1 MLIPADEQLIHQ
13 VGRPLM
19 QTTVS
24 DHRFFDRHWFAGAH
38 PRGDLAFILGM
49 GAYRNVNVIDG
60 FLSVQRARKQHNLRV
75 SRVWR
80 PRIETVVAPLSIE
93 IVEPFRH
100 IRLCVAENA
109 YGIACALDWRSD
121 HALHVEDHH
130 LDVIGGAVTQDST
143 RYDQAGTVD
152 GWIMVEG
159 ERHAVE
165 DWWGVRDHSW
175 GVRPGVGGFE
185 PRRGDHAAA
194 AAHHPVDQ
202 LRLWLWACFTGED
215 YSCQFQQQDDARG
228 RRLRLDGELLHRPG
242 SGRPDLKVVDLEH
255 DIRFFEGTN
264 ALEWLRYRVALSD
277 GSTLDIEAR
286 PLVRAWA
293 YRGTG
298 YDRGYDDGRGLG
310 AQRGNPAPEYDVY
323 DLSHPEIVRD
333 RSGAVIGPG
342 HREQPVA
349 ITVNGKPGFGYFP
362 VMVFETLIGMA

>member
-1 MLIPADEQLIHQ
+1 MLIPADEMLIHQ
-13 VGRPLM
+13 VGRPLL

-38 PRGDLAFILGM
+38 PEGKLAFILGM

-60 FLSVQRARKQHNLRV
+60 FLSVQHARKQHNLRL

-80 PRIETVVAPLSIE
+80 PDIEAAVAPLRIE
-93 IVEPFRH
+93 VVEPFRH
-100 IRLCVAENA
+100 LRLTVDDNPH
-109 YGIACALDWRSD
+109 GLACALDWRSH

-130 LDVIGGAVTQDST
+130 LDVIGGMITQDST

-152 GWIMVEG
+152 GWIRVDG

-165 DWWGVRDHSW
+165 NWWGVRDHSW

-185 PRRGDHAAA
+185 PQRGDHALQAPAPAA
-194 AAHHPVDQ
+194 DQ

-215 YSCQFQQQDDARG
+215 YSCQFQQQEDARG
-228 RRLRLDGELLHRPG
+228 RRMRLDGELLHVPG
-242 SGRPDLKVVDLEH
+242 SGKADLEVVDLEH
-255 DIRFFEGTN
+255 DIRFFAGTH
-264 ALEWLRYRVALSD
+264 ALEWLRYRVTLSD
-277 GSTLDIEAR
+277 DSRLDIEAE

-298 YDRGYDDGRGLG
+298 YDRGYRDGRGLG
-310 AQRGNPAPEYDVY
+310 AQRGNPPPEYDVY
-323 DLSHPEIVRD
+323 DLSDPEIVRD
-333 RSGAVIGPG
+333 AGGAVIGPG
-342 HREQPVA
+342 HREQPVV
-349 ITVNGKPGFGYFP
+349 ITVNGRRSFGYFP